1 MKITPISF
9 FIVLVLGLSLTTA
22 GCMQEKPGITTSPPG
37 TNDTISQEQYT
48 SNESLVAFVESAAA
62 YAETNGKDKALAEF
76 NDPNGSFVRGEL
88 YIYAYDYNGTTL
100 AHPINPETVG
110 LNREGDAGIFVRE
123 MGAVVRNGSG
133 FYRFTYINPKHNRT
147 LESKLGYGVQVDE
160 DWWLGSGI
168 YLGPANAATAPATT
182 PATPASAASGEMRP

>member
-9 FIVLVLGLSLTTA
+9 FIVLVLGLSLATA
-22 GCMQEKPGITTSPPG
+22 GCIQEKPGITPSTPG
-37 TNDTISQEQYT
+37 TNDTISQQYT

-62 YAETNGKDKALAEF
+62 YAETNGTDEALAEF

-123 MGAVVRNGSG
+123 MSAAVRNGSG
-133 FYRFTYINPKHNRT
+133 FYRFTYINPTHNRT
-147 LESKLGYGVQVDE
+147 LESKLGYGMQVDK

-168 YLGPANAATAPATT
+168 YTGPVDLQ
-182 PATPASAASGEMRP
+182 